1 VACIIYAVKCTTFFR
16 LTKENLKIKK
26 AILYKCLQLGIPVAL
41 QNALIAVSLIV
52 LQGVV
57 NGFGATFT
65 TAFNTNYNGLFSAMV
80 VIILPPVI
88 LYCVFSKF
96 FIEALSG
103 GAVKG

>member
-1 VACIIYAVKCTTFFR
+1 MISAVACIIYAVKCTTFFR

-65 TAFNTNYNGLFSAMV
+65 TALQLLQELNS
-80 VIILPPVI
+80 
-88 LYCVFSKF
+88 
-96 FIEALSG
+96 
-103 GAVKG
+103 